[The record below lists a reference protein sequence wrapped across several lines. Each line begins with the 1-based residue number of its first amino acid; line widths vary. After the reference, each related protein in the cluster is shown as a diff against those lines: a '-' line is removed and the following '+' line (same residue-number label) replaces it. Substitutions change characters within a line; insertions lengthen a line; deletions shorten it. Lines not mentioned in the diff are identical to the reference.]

1 MIEDTNPFEAPE
13 NCVVF
18 ACVIAPMAAILSWH
32 AIPVCYDLIVSQ
44 TATLTEKLIG
54 SGALLRS
61 I

>member
-1 MIEDTNPFEAPE
+1 
-13 NCVVF
+13 
-18 ACVIAPMAAILSWH
+18 MAAILSWH